1 MGFRARWTEEQFEE
15 WFHARFDQWINER
28 FGERLNTEL
37 DQRMP
42 AWADRVDSRFQE
54 GFDTQFV
61 AQFDSHFTDRI
72 NAWQDRE
79 LKKGFDAWLAHVFDD
94 LFTVWANTWADEAGF
109 RERFDQRF
117 DLLFEEKFKREI
129 DNVVQ
134 ARVANQVHDLIDLR
148 IQQWLVSVR
157 QRLLDTSEIP
167 ADQTCDVAVGTAAGE
182 LPASEPDGQ
191 AAPTATAAQLAEY
204 LAKKPV
210 GPQQIRKLLRG
221 KEIPGQRP
229 ATYPL
234 DEAASAL
241 LMRKGRQA
249 KTPKQDTDI
258 TEKGQ
263 DGTEP

>member
-28 FGERLNTEL
+28 FGERLKAEL

-54 GFDTQFV
+54 GFDGQFV
-61 AQFDSHFTDRI
+61 ARFDSHFADRI

-117 DLLFEEKFKREI
+117 DLLFEEKFKEEI
-129 DNVVQ
+129 DKVVQ
-134 ARVANQVHDLIDLR
+134 ARVANQVVDLIDLR

-157 QRLLDTSEIP
+157 QRLLDAAEIP
-167 ADQTCDVAVGTAAGE
+167 VGQTGDAAAGTAVGE
-182 LPASEPDGQ
+182 LSASEPDGQ
-191 AAPTATAAQLAEY
+191 AVPTATAAQLAEY
-204 LAKKPV
+204 LAKNPV
-210 GPQQIRKLLRG
+210 GPQQIRRLLKG
-221 KEIPGQRP
+221 KEILGQRP

-241 LMRKGRQA
+241 LLRKGRQA
-249 KTPKQDTDI
+249 KAPNRATDI
-258 TEKGQ
+258 TENGQ
-263 DGTEP
+263 GDTEP